1 MTCHTESLLPPTTLL
16 PRAYRAHLPAVV
28 SGAQRELTQGWE
40 TAEDGPSLRDHSK
53 PFYLENAAAKEVCIS
68 SVATEHEGRG
78 QLEPTKIRLY
88 VDDPAD
94 ITVQE
99 AADFAH
105 LLVDVP

>member
-1 MTCHTESLLPPTTLL
+1 MTTESLLPPTTLL
-16 PRAYRAHLPAVV
+16 PRATAPICPPWCPGHNESY
-28 SGAQRELTQGWE
+28 QGWE
-40 TAEDGPSLRDHSK
+40 TTEDGPSLRDHSK

-105 LLVDVP
+105 LLVDVL